1 MILGGGFNE
10 SGEYDKAIY
19 HIQQAIDIFKN
30 NKQDTSRWAYALQY
44 IGVSYGRAKQ
54 YDKAIAHFTESIRL
68 MEKIEDT
75 KGISESSHNI
85 GRALFEQNKY
95 TQALPYFEKAQKA
108 YPHSEYLN
116 NIAQSYNMLKQYTKA
131 HEYARQSLD
140 FAGKNQSL
148 CYLYI
153 PRIYVTLGDI
163 FTGEIKPLEALKAYN
178 QAAQLFLNNT
188 ISEKNDPLSYFPVLS
203 EKGVENAA
211 SCRPDL
217 LKVLYK
223 KITPLSILFKN
234 TRDSQY
240 LKLQLYHYRLCE
252 SLLRDMLTSF
262 TEENSRYFWTE
273 NVKDIYENGI
283 RTAVALKEYDTALTF
298 AESSKAFNLLY
309 EVQNNRAKHFGGVP
323 DSLLARE
330 KALKSTIAFWQKI
343 TSDPATDSGR
353 IAQARNGLFQA
364 KQDFEGFQKQ
374 LEQNYPKYHLL
385 KSPPPP
391 LSISEVQKTLADD
404 MALVEYVAGDSALYI
419 FTFTNQAFQF
429 YEQAISPD
437 FYQNIADLRRSTGDF
452 KFIKNQPDS
461 AQMSYLKSA
470 RVLYKTLLDAPLS
483 YFNKKTRLRVIT
495 DGALGYIP
503 FDVLLTEDTDTW
515 RGGDMPCLLR
525 KMAVSYA
532 YSNRFLNSDIAS
544 IGADDFCGFG
554 ISYDKDNFFFSEQEK
569 QNEKVTALQYTVSEV
584 HNIKSLLGGTVW
596 IENGAT
602 KANFNKNAPKNAI
615 IHLAMH
621 GFLDAQDPLN
631 SGLIFSRESPADT
644 TNYLTGY
651 DLYAAQ
657 LRAKLAVL
665 SACNTGDGPLRGH
678 EGVMSLARSFAY
690 AGCESLVMSLWSVPD
705 KTTSDIMGKFY
716 ENLKAGQP
724 KDIALQNAKLYHLI
738 HAEPSRRIP
747 NSWGAMV
754 LIGDITPL
762 SGKNSVFKGF
772 LWVLVGGLLLVLC
785 YFIFKFKL
793 KN

>member
-1 MILGGGFNE
+1 
-10 SGEYDKAIY
+10 
-19 HIQQAIDIFKN
+19 
-30 NKQDTSRWAYALQY
+30 
-44 IGVSYGRAKQ
+44 
-54 YDKAIAHFTESIRL
+54 
-68 MEKIEDT
+68 
-75 KGISESSHNI
+75 
-85 GRALFEQNKY
+85 
-95 TQALPYFEKAQKA
+95 
-108 YPHSEYLN
+108 
-116 NIAQSYNMLKQYTKA
+116 
-131 HEYARQSLD
+131 
-140 FAGKNQSL
+140 
-148 CYLYI
+148 
-153 PRIYVTLGDI
+153 
-163 FTGEIKPLEALKAYN
+163 
-178 QAAQLFLNNT
+178 
-188 ISEKNDPLSYFPVLS
+188 
-203 EKGVENAA
+203 
-211 SCRPDL
+211 
-217 LKVLYK
+217 
-223 KITPLSILFKN
+223 
-234 TRDSQY
+234 
-240 LKLQLYHYRLCE
+240 
-252 SLLRDMLTSF
+252 
-262 TEENSRYFWTE
+262 
-273 NVKDIYENGI
+273 
-283 RTAVALKEYDTALTF
+283 
-298 AESSKAFNLLY
+298 
-309 EVQNNRAKHFGGVP
+309 
-323 DSLLARE
+323 
-330 KALKSTIAFWQKI
+330 
-343 TSDPATDSGR
+343 
-353 IAQARNGLFQA
+353 
-364 KQDFEGFQKQ
+364 
-374 LEQNYPKYHLL
+374 
-385 KSPPPP
+385 
-391 LSISEVQKTLADD
+391 
-404 MALVEYVAGDSALYI
+404 
-419 FTFTNQAFQF
+419 
-429 YEQAISPD
+429 
-437 FYQNIADLRRSTGDF
+437 
-452 KFIKNQPDS
+452 
-461 AQMSYLKSA
+461 
-470 RVLYKTLLDAPLS
+470 
-483 YFNKKTRLRVIT
+483 
-495 DGALGYIP
+495 
-503 FDVLLTEDTDTW
+503 
-515 RGGDMPCLLR
+515 MPCLLR

-596 IENGAT
+596 VENAAT

-665 SACNTGDGPLRGH
+665 SACNTGDGPLRGR